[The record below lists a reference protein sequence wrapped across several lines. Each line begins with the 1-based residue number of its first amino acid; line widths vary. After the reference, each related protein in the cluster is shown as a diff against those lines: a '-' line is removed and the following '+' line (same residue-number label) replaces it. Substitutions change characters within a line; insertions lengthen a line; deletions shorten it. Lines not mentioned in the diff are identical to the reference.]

1 MRKIYPF
8 LLLLLLEMSA
18 YAQHSSLT
26 PVYASPD
33 SSQILDYRYGKVL
46 TVKQNGS
53 SYTYRL
59 VDVSSGTA
67 EVIPYT
73 GGYQNRAWVTPYGA
87 ILQTPLTPGTF
98 LYNVSLYEYRQG
110 TFTQLSPEAN
120 SISTAGDY
128 LVWANADQVN
138 PELVLRNMATQ
149 QQQVLVDSSITGAA
163 VAANGLVA
171 YATGSNFTA
180 TYLYR
185 YQNGVSTLID
195 QWVLDFPNPDYPP
208 RFYGINTDGEQI
220 AYLRSTDEIGTRVYL
235 YAHDSVAYVLT
246 QGDYGGYTDFSTD
259 YFVPLINNGY
269 VGGIYLSA
277 PYFYHVL
284 GQVYTRDQQGT
295 LRYVL
300 PIQTYTTV
308 GIASML
314 TISPQGDIG
323 VLTKSRDVYGIYI
336 IKQDGSTVKKVADVS
351 GQAYYEDSTWFIS
364 GNGILFSVNL
374 DTAAQHY
381 ITPITK
387 QVYTR
392 NRAPITSSD
401 FLQHYVGPNSGIGRL
416 EKIEFLT
423 LPKRGVLIGPYNQ
436 LVGTNNSVYSR
447 ALLDSLKYSAA
458 SFPGKDTI
466 RWRAFDGTN
475 WTKDTT
481 IYVNILPAPDT
492 IKPFERNT
500 LAGTPIRFWASNF
513 KLNFT
518 GQLAGIRVNRLPA
531 YGKLTIGG
539 KQLFYER
546 SRDVTL
552 AELDSMYY
560 TPNPNIVGVD
570 TLQWMAFNGTSYTP
584 NDTPAILRVYPVL
597 NTPPILRTVESQY
610 SQTGAA
616 DTILIA
622 NYPIPQAR
630 TDVMAVVDNSRVLP
644 IAANHTFVIEPS
656 TYSVGTH
663 QLKVSFKH
671 KLDSISIQRNFT
683 ITSPFAPLMVN
694 TGNHKL
700 LQEAAPLGVWPNP
713 FSEQFT
719 INGLDANG
727 TYTLRLYDAQGRL
740 VLTDRSFSQ
749 SRKVVLPGRK
759 TAGKGIYVLEVYDD
773 KRKTIVKRL
782 QLLHL

>member
-8 LLLLLLEMSA
+8 LLLLLVEMSA
-18 YAQHSSLT
+18 YAQNFSLT

-33 SSQILDYRYGKVL
+33 SSLILDYRYGKVL
-46 TVKQNGS
+46 TVKQNGN

-59 VDVSSGTA
+59 VEVGSGA
-67 EVIPYT
+67 SEVIPYT
-73 GGYQNRAWVTPYGA
+73 GAYQNGAWVTPYGA
-87 ILQTPLTPGTF
+87 ILQTPVTPGTF
-98 LYNVSLYEYRQG
+98 NVSLYEYRQG
-110 TFTQLSPEAN
+110 SFTQLSPEA
-120 SISTAGDY
+120 STVSTAGDY
-128 LVWANADQVN
+128 VVWANADPAN
-138 PELVLRNMATQ
+138 PALILRNMATQ

-163 VAANGLVA
+163 VAANGFVA
-171 YATGSNFTA
+171 YATGSNNMA

-185 YQNGVSTLID
+185 YQNGVNTLTD

-208 RFYGINTDGEQI
+208 RFYGINTDGERI
-220 AYLRSTDEIGTRVYL
+220 AYLRSTDDIGTRVYV
-235 YAHDSVAYVLT
+235 YDHDSVSYVLT
-246 QGDYGGYTDFSTD
+246 QGDYGGYTDFPTS

-269 VGGIYLSA
+269 IGGIYLSA
-277 PYFYHVL
+277 PYYYHTL
-284 GQVYTRDQQGT
+284 GQVYTRDLQGN

-300 PIQTYTTV
+300 PIQTSTAV
-308 GIASML
+308 GIANIKN
-314 TISPQGDIG
+314 ISPQGDIA
-323 VLTKSRDVYGIYI
+323 VSTKSGNNYGIYI
-336 IKQDGSTVKKVADVS
+336 IKQDGSSVKKVADVS

-364 GNGILFSVNL
+364 GNSILFSVNL
-374 DTAAQHY
+374 DTATQHY

-392 NRAPITSSD
+392 NRVPITSSD
-401 FLQHYVGPNSGIGRL
+401 FLQHYVGAASGIGQL
-416 EKIEFLT
+416 EQIQFLT
-423 LPKRGVLIGPYNQ
+423 LPKRGTLSSANNQ
-436 LVGTNNSVYSR
+436 PIYTVNATFTR
-447 ALLDSLKYSAA
+447 AMLDSLKYSAS

-466 RWRAFDGTN
+466 RWRAFDGMN
-475 WTKDTT
+475 WTKDTA

-518 GQLAGIRVNRLPA
+518 GKLAGIRVNRLPA

-560 TPNPNIVGVD
+560 TPYPNIVGVD
-570 TLQWMAFNGTSYTP
+570 TLQWMAYNGTSYTP

-630 TDVMAVVDNSRVLP
+630 TDVMAVVDNSRMLP

-656 TYSVGTH
+656 TYSVGAH
-663 QLKVSFKH
+663 QLKVTFKH
-671 KLDSISIQRNFT
+671 KLDSISIQRSFN
-683 ITSPFAPLMVN
+683 ITTPFAPLMVN
-694 TGNHKL
+694 ADKHNL
-700 LQEAAPLGVWPNP
+700 FQEAAPVAVWPNP

-719 INGLDANG
+719 VNGLDANG
-727 TYTLRLYDAQGRL
+727 TYTLRLYDAQGWL

-759 TAGKGIYVLEVYDD
+759 VAGKGMYVLEVYDD
-773 KRKTIVKRL
+773 KRKIVVKRL
-782 QLLHL
+782 QLLRL